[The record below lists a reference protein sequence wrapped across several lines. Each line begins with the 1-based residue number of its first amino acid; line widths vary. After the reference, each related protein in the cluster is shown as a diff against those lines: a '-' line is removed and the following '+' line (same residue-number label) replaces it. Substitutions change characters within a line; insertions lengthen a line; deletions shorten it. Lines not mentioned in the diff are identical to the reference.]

1 MTLFE
6 EEWFSSH
13 STAMHDTIFRAF
25 GVDPATVDGDH
36 HVYTEVYWDGKIW
49 KVSWIGEEI
58 GILLDG
64 RGQPLCY
71 VKVRSVEDEDWEN
84 EAS

>member
-36 HVYTEVYWDGKIW
+36 
-49 KVSWIGEEI
+49 GEEI